1 MNKILIIDD
10 DKSLCRSLQIQL
22 TELGQEVQYANRGL
36 EGLDLLA
43 QFNPDLIL
51 LDLDLPD
58 GSGLE
63 FLPRLTGES
72 SVPVA
77 MITGQQDMKATIEAM
92 RLGAFDYIRK
102 PFELDDIRLLLEK
115 VNQTNLS
122 WKKDGPDLRAE
133 LASPEPHEIV
143 GSDPKV
149 MDLIKQIG
157 LLSRSRVTVLIRGES
172 GTGKELVA
180 RALHNAATS
189 REPFVPINCSAVV
202 PTLLESELFGH
213 ERGAFTGA
221 DARKAGKMEIAGEG
235 TLFLD
240 EIGDLSQELQ
250 AKLLRVLQE
259 KEFER
264 VGGVES
270 IPFRARV
277 IAATNRDLGRLVEQK
292 KFREDLLFRL
302 AVSSLEV
309 PPLRTRRMDIR
320 PLVQHLLGRI
330 TIELHRDVEG
340 IDEQA
345 LRKLEAYDWPGNV
358 RELENVLTRTVAIS
372 QRAVLTAD
380 DFRVALNPHTAE
392 AKPEEIVPL
401 KTAEKR
407 YIEKALTTNSW
418 NITRTA
424 KVLQISPTT
433 LRKKINDYKIRQ

>member
-115 VNQTNLS
+115 VNQANLS

-143 GSDPKV
+143 GADPKV

-180 RALHNAATS
+180 RALHNAAAS

-202 PTLLESELFGH
+202 PTLLESE
-213 ERGAFTGA
+213 
-221 DARKAGKMEIAGEG
+221 
-235 TLFLD
+235 
-240 EIGDLSQELQ
+240 
-250 AKLLRVLQE
+250 
-259 KEFER
+259 
-264 VGGVES
+264 
-270 IPFRARV
+270 
-277 IAATNRDLGRLVEQK
+277 
-292 KFREDLLFRL
+292 
-302 AVSSLEV
+302 
-309 PPLRTRRMDIR
+309 
-320 PLVQHLLGRI
+320 
-330 TIELHRDVEG
+330 
-340 IDEQA
+340 
-345 LRKLEAYDWPGNV
+345 
-358 RELENVLTRTVAIS
+358 
-372 QRAVLTAD
+372 
-380 DFRVALNPHTAE
+380 
-392 AKPEEIVPL
+392 
-401 KTAEKR
+401 
-407 YIEKALTTNSW
+407 
-418 NITRTA
+418 
-424 KVLQISPTT
+424 
-433 LRKKINDYKIRQ
+433 